1 MLDKKYSVFVSST
14 YKDLREARQ
23 QVMFALLRMGCIPA
37 GMELFPAS
45 NKGQWSVIQRVIDE
59 CDYYVLILGGRY
71 GSIAPDS
78 EGMGYTEKEFR
89 YAVKRGIPALAFLHE
104 DPESLLVGAEE
115 NKGETQEKREAL
127 QKFRTFLQEQQSPG
141 YWKTPGDLYGTV
153 TTALRN
159 LIDEHP
165 RPGWVRGDL
174 VRADLHPATGLDVD
188 LGAPQG
194 IPGISEF
201 DNLVFSAICN
211 SLIEEGARGTE
222 FVDYTE
228 KTMMTVKSLKKEHT
242 EEKVVD
248 ALARLSQQGLI
259 GDFLDYL
266 GGRHEPQRITAYGVA
281 LFFNSVCDQQRINFL
296 RVGVAKFIQAAED
309 DTMNGDELYEKFR
322 DFPAMQVDCVLEE
335 IRGQGGI
342 EISRSYSGHGYP
354 TAYVHSKVRGI
365 ISGYIDSYS
374 TNA

>member
-23 QVMFALLRMGCIPA
+23 EVMLALLKMGCIPA

-89 YAVKRGIPALAFLHE
+89 YAVERGIPALAFLHE

-127 QKFRTFLQEQQSPG
+127 QKFRIFLQERQSPG
-141 YWKTPGDLYGTV
+141 YWKAPGDLYGTV

-174 VRADLHPATGLDVD
+174 VRMGSDVD
-188 LGAPQG
+188 FDVPQG
-194 IPGISEF
+194 IPGVSEF
-201 DNLVFSAICN
+201 DDLVFSAICN
-211 SLIEEGARGTE
+211 SLIEEGAHGTE
-222 FVDYTE
+222 FIEFGE
-228 KTMMTVKSLKKEHT
+228 KTMMTVESMKKEHT

-248 ALARLSQQGLI
+248 ALTRLSQQGLI
-259 GDFLDYL
+259 GDFADYL
-266 GGRHEPQRITAYGVA
+266 GGRYEPQRITAYGAA
-281 LFFNSVCDQQRINFL
+281 LFFDSSCDQQRMNFL
-296 RVGVAKFIQAAED
+296 RVNVAEFIRDAED
-309 DTMNGDELYEKFR
+309 DPINGDVLYEKFR
-322 DFPAMQVDCVLEE
+322 EFPAMQVDCVLEE
-335 IRGQGGI
+335 IRMRGGI
-342 EISRSYSGHGYP
+342 EIAHSYDGREYP
-354 TAYVHSKVRGI
+354 NAHPHSKIRGI
-365 ISGYIDSYS
+365 INGYIDSHS
-374 TNA
+374 TST

>member
-1 MLDKKYSVFVSST
+1 MPDKKYSVFVSST

-89 YAVKRGIPALAFLHE
+89 YAVKRGIPALAFLHG

-141 YWKTPGDLYGTV
+141 YWKTPGDLHGTV

-174 VRADLHPATGLDVD
+174 VRTGLDV
-188 LGAPQG
+188 PQG

-211 SLIEEGARGTE
+211 SLIEEGAHGTE
-222 FVDYTE
+222 FIEFGE

-242 EEKVVD
+242 EEKVV
-248 ALARLSQQGLI
+248 AAFERLSNKYLI
-259 GDFLDYL
+259 GDFAEYS
-266 GGRHEPQRITAYGVA
+266 GVRHEPYRITIDGAMT
-281 LFFNSVCDQQRINFL
+281 FFRYHWDQQRMNSL
-296 RVGVAKFIQAAED
+296 RVGVAKFIRDAGYAVG
-309 DTMNGDELYEKFR
+309 GDLHKKFHEA
-322 DFPAMQVDCVLEE
+322 PAMQVDCILVEIQRE
-335 IRGQGGI
+335 GGCAIEHMHGGVFDPIRGVI
-342 EISRSYSGHGYP
+342 D
-354 TAYVHSKVRGI
+354 
-365 ISGYIDSYS
+365 GYIDTHS
-374 TNA
+374 TST